1 MEWTDRGWALVSR
14 VGHPVNFGGKKAPYQ
29 FAHAQ
34 LNAQTCSRKQPPENS
49 GLPRKRWPVGFCDLG
64 ISMATHTTNK
74 ILLEFEVSP
83 DRTLAAL
90 ATMVV
95 PVLEEALS
103 TGTDFKPV
111 CQELVSEMVSRT
123 FLFIWS
129 WRKVKFIGISKGRCS
144 CRMYGWTKF
153 WQILDKCPGFVQHLS
168 NLCPSFVNVQYL
180 SK

>member
-1 MEWTDRGWALVSR
+1 MY
-14 VGHPVNFGGKKAPYQ
+14 VNIFATSFSYELRLELPKKAPYQ

-34 LNAQTCSRKQPPENS
+34 LYAQTCSRKQPPENS
-49 GLPRKRWPVGFCDLG
+49 GLPRKRWLVGFCHLG
-64 ISMATHTTNK
+64 RSMATHTTNK

-111 CQELVSEMVSRT
+111 CQELVSEMASRT
-123 FLFIWS
+123 FLF
-129 WRKVKFIGISKGRCS
+129 VEL
-144 CRMYGWTKF
+144 T
-153 WQILDKCPGFVQHLS
+153 
-168 NLCPSFVNVQYL
+168 
-180 SK
+180 

>member
-1 MEWTDRGWALVSR
+1 MDGGPLNGNLMVSHVHGVDGRALVSR

-34 LNAQTCSRKQPPENS
+34 LYAQTCSRKQPPENS

-90 ATMVV
+90 ATLVV

-123 FLFIWS
+123 FLF
-129 WRKVKFIGISKGRCS
+129 
-144 CRMYGWTKF
+144 MELT
-153 WQILDKCPGFVQHLS
+153 
-168 NLCPSFVNVQYL
+168 
-180 SK
+180 